1 MTLFKILDYKDII
14 SLTLTFGIAYNAN
27 TNYQVDINNYYQ
39 NSYKKY
45 EYISFGK
52 ENSFETELNT
62 LLTSIELIFECKVKV
77 KDYWIPTKDLLDK
90 VCLFVSFEDQT
101 DLEKKYDDLE
111 LSLYEELKYF
121 LEQSEYFEMVAL
133 L

>member
-1 MTLFKILDYKDII
+1 MTLFKNLDYKDII
-14 SLTLTFGIAYNAN
+14 SLALTFGIAYNAN
-27 TNYQVDINNYYQ
+27 PNYQVDINNYYQ

-62 LLTSIELIFECKVKV
+62 LLTSIELIFGCKV

-90 VCLFVSFEDQT
+90 VCLFVSFENQV

>member
-1 MTLFKILDYKDII
+1 MTLFKNLDYKDII
-14 SLTLTFGIAYNAN
+14 SLALTFGIAYNAN
-27 TNYQVDINNYYQ
+27 PNYQVDINNYYQ

-62 LLTSIELIFECKVKV
+62 LLTSIELIFGCKV

-90 VCLFVSFEDQT
+90 VCLFVSFGNQT

>member
-14 SLTLTFGIAYNAN
+14 SLALTFGIAYNAN

-111 LSLYEELKYF
+111 LALYEELKSF
-121 LEQSEYFEMVAL
+121 LKCSEYFEMVAL

>member
-1 MTLFKILDYKDII
+1 MTLFKNLDYKDII
-14 SLTLTFGIAYNAN
+14 SLALTFGIAYNAN

-62 LLTSIELIFECKVKV
+62 LLTSIELIFECKVK
-77 KDYWIPTKDLLDK
+77 DYWIPTKDLLDK

-111 LSLYEELKYF
+111 LALYEELKSF
-121 LEQSEYFEMVAL
+121 LKCSEYFEMVAL

>member
-1 MTLFKILDYKDII
+1 MTLFKNLDYKDII
-14 SLTLTFGIAYNAN
+14 SLALTFGIAYNAN
-27 TNYQVDINNYYQ
+27 PNYQVDINNYYQ

-62 LLTSIELIFECKVKV
+62 LLTSIELIFECKVK
-77 KDYWIPTKDLLDK
+77 DYWIPTKDLLDK
-90 VCLFVSFEDQT
+90 VCLFVSFENQI
-101 DLEKKYDDLE
+101 DLEEKYNDLE
-111 LSLYEELKYF
+111 LALYEELKSF
-121 LEQSEYFEMVAL
+121 LKRSEYFEMVAL

>member
-1 MTLFKILDYKDII
+1 MTLFKNLDYKDII
-14 SLTLTFGIAYNAN
+14 SLVLTFGIAYNAN
-27 TNYQVDINNYYQ
+27 PNYQVDINNYYQ

-62 LLTSIELIFECKVKV
+62 LLTSIELIFECKVK
-77 KDYWIPTKDLLDK
+77 DYWIPTKDLLDK
-90 VCLFVSFEDQT
+90 VCLFVSFENQI
-101 DLEKKYDDLE
+101 DLEEKYNDLE
-111 LSLYEELKYF
+111 LALYEELKSF
-121 LEQSEYFEMVAL
+121 LKRSEYFEMVAL